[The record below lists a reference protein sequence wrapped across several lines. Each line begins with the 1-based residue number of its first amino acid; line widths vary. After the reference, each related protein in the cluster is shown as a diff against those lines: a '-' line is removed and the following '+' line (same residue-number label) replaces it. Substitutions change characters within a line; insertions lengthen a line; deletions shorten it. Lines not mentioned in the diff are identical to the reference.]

1 MTLAYVGLGANLG
14 RPIVTINLAESRLA
28 DLPDVAV
35 LRRAALYRTAPQG
48 VTDQPD
54 FINTVVEIET
64 SVEPRELVAWFKAIE
79 VELGRV
85 PTERWGPRVIDLD
98 LLLYGDVGMG
108 TPELTVPHAEMWHRL
123 FVLAPL
129 SELRPDLHDPSGRSI
144 REVCD
149 VLRASQRVE
158 RIDVA

>member
-1 MTLAYVGLGANLG
+1 
-14 RPIVTINLAESRLA
+14 
-28 DLPDVAV
+28 
-35 LRRAALYRTAPQG
+35 
-48 VTDQPD
+48 
-54 FINTVVEIET
+54 
-64 SVEPRELVAWFKAIE
+64 
-79 VELGRV
+79 
-85 PTERWGPRVIDLD
+85 VIDLD
-98 LLLYGDVGMG
+98 LLLYGDVGMS
-108 TPELTVPHAEMWHRL
+108 TPELTIPHAEMWHRL